1 MRTAELLKA
10 ELKFDPF
17 VFDESSVAKA
27 HKTPWT
33 PSFFLGWTSQTVCYE
48 CNAPPYTGVDH
59 IGSDVADRDALLWA
73 GLWRLSIDSD
83 LPTTF
88 CFDSIVAGHFAD
100 GTYGTAKPSQQHRLL
115 RGVFQLAC
123 SLGLSRLVDLDA
135 AQREITSVRECGL
148 ARKRTPL
155 QRLQGELV

>member
-1 MRTAELLKA
+1 MIHLCLTNLQLQK
-10 ELKFDPF
+10 LTKHLGPI
-17 VFDESSVAKA
+17 
-27 HKTPWT
+27 P
-33 PSFFLGWTSQTVCYE
+33 FFLAGPLRQYATSAMPLHTRVSITY
-48 CNAPPYTGVDH
+48 DH

-135 AQREITSVRECGL
+135 AQRAITSVRECGL